1 MRSKERCG
9 IKNEK
14 REKSR
19 MDARKK
25 KAGGLRWRQERE
37 VGGGENRNVYDGIEG
52 DKDVRERKRIP
63 ET

>member
-1 MRSKERCG
+1 
-9 IKNEK
+9 
-14 REKSR
+14 

-25 KAGGLRWRQERE
+25 KAGGLRWRQGKRWE
-37 VGGGENRNVYDGIEG
+37 GENRNVYDGIED